1 MICSSRHNDIIPL
14 LLPKGINVDV
24 SNGSGSPL
32 QYAAVASKYDIVKV
46 LLDHG
51 ANPNLVL
58 YDTFTPL
65 HSSIYVQSWQ
75 CAEALLKECADPNGG
90 SDGTRALPLAAVMGV
105 VKIIR
110 LHGLKPIEVSAY
122 KDNRR
127 GVEILFPVTSPFPS
141 YVEWRCLKTISSLSF
156 HWHTVNQITRSSGS
170 ALGL

>member
-24 SNGSGSPL
+24 SNGNGSPL

-51 ANPNLVL
+51 ANVSSIYLLFMNRRGILINEDLNEPIIPNLVL

-110 LHGLKPIEVSAY
+110 LV
-122 KDNRR
+122 
-127 GVEILFPVTSPFPS
+127 
-141 YVEWRCLKTISSLSF
+141 
-156 HWHTVNQITRSSGS
+156 QIHM
-170 ALGL
+170 LQI

>member
-1 MICSSRHNDIIPL
+1 MDVESNLGHNDIIPL

-24 SNGSGSPL
+24 SNGNGSPL
-32 QYAAVASKYDIVKV
+32 QYAAVASKYAIVKV

-65 HSSIYVQSWQ
+65 HSSVYVQSWQ
-75 CAEALLKECADPNGG
+75 CAEALLKACADPNGG

-110 LHGLKPIEVSAY
+110 LV
-122 KDNRR
+122 
-127 GVEILFPVTSPFPS
+127 
-141 YVEWRCLKTISSLSF
+141 
-156 HWHTVNQITRSSGS
+156 QIHMLQIYTD
-170 ALGL
+170 